1 MGIKLWLFQVP
12 IPKFTS
18 EAEQFQIK
26 SEVHNMTTLL
36 TKNGCF
42 EEKDAQS
49 ERGLSLQLTPFDI
62 YQFVKATSYL
72 FNNNV
77 RIDKTKVREN

>member
-1 MGIKLWLFQVP
+1 
-12 IPKFTS
+12 
-18 EAEQFQIK
+18 
-26 SEVHNMTTLL
+26 MTTLL